1 MKMAV
6 FFIENAFCVGLL
18 QSFYDGGDLDEHG
31 CSSMIYLEIARG
43 RCYAQCKFSLME
55 NGFRWCE
62 KVLHGGDVT
71 QNHEKSIQRLSL
83 NGKVLSLFRPKLI
96 CLLHKV
102 FCATFLVE
110 LKIMYKYLFTI

>member
-1 MKMAV
+1 
-6 FFIENAFCVGLL
+6 
-18 QSFYDGGDLDEHG
+18 
-31 CSSMIYLEIARG
+31 MIYLEIAWG
-43 RCYAQCKFSLME
+43 RCYAKRQFSVMK

-83 NGKVLSLFRPKLI
+83 NGKVLSLFRSKLI
-96 CLLHKV
+96 CFLHKV
-102 FCATFLVE
+102 FCANFLVE